1 MKKQIVA
8 AAVAATMSAVALA
21 DIAITG
27 AAKVNFTNTDS
38 GVSGTADTNVFTQ
51 EMDLKVKGKSGDT
64 EVVINFGGG
73 AFDGDS
79 LSSSSA
85 GAAVTTKNDTDGS
98 AVDARNQVNVEDAYV
113 KTKVGDVAIQAGT
126 WDSGNNVIRASSRK
140 AGKFKASTSV
150 AGLDVYVAGGSAG
163 ASQEEVGVSTDLG
176 GVNVAYVKKK
186 AAAATN
192 GETFKASTTL
202 GGINIKYHAE
212 NSDAAASDR
221 DYVELSGKF
230 GDVAVKVGQATADAS
245 ATIQGDDWMGDFES
259 EAAGSVRALS
269 AGQDVTAIELATSVA
284 GNKVTFRNIKADG
297 VAGADTDWNKIIVNR
312 PLASGATFELTYT
325 MQDDVGTTNDADIL
339 DLELAVS
346 F

>member
-38 GVSGTADTNVFTQ
+38 GNSGTADTNVFTQ

-79 LSSSSA
+79 LHTN
-85 GAAVTTKNDTDGS
+85 AATANDTAGGS
-98 AVDARNQVNVEDAYV
+98 VNGNANQVNVEDAYV
-113 KTKVGDVAIQAGT
+113 KTKVGDVTIQAGT

-163 ASQEEVGVSTDLG
+163 AISEEVGVATTVG
-176 GVNVAYVKKK
+176 GVNLAYVKKK
-186 AAAATN
+186 AAAATP
-192 GETFKASTTL
+192 GATFKASTTL
-202 GGINIKYHAE
+202 GGINVKYHAE
-212 NSDAAASDR
+212 DSDAAASDR
-221 DYVELSGKF
+221 DYVELSGSF
-230 GDVAVKVGQATADAS
+230 GDVAVKVGQATADS
-245 ATIQGDDWMGDFES
+245 GATIQGDDWMGDFES
-259 EAAGSVRALS
+259 ETAGTVRALS

-297 VAGADTDWNKIIVNR
+297 VAGADTDWNKVIVTR

-325 MQDDVGTTNDADIL
+325 QQDDVGTTNDADIL

>member
-79 LSSSSA
+79 LASSA
-85 GAAVTTKNDTDGS
+85 AVKNDNSGG
-98 AVDARNQVNVEDAYV
+98 AVDGDANQVNVEDAYV
-113 KTKVGDVAIQAGT
+113 KTKVGDVTIQAGT
-126 WDSGNNVIRASSRK
+126 WDSGNNVLRASSRK

-150 AGLDVYVAGGSAG
+150 SGLDVYVAGGSAG
-163 ASQEEVGVSTDLG
+163 AVSEEVGVATTVG
-176 GVNVAYVKKK
+176 GVNLAYVKKK

-202 GGINIKYHAE
+202 GGINVKYHAE
-212 NSDAAASDR
+212 NSDAVSADR
-221 DYVELSGKF
+221 DYVELSGTF
-230 GDVAVKVGQATADAS
+230 GDVAVRVGQATADAE
-245 ATIQGDDWMGDFES
+245 ATIQGDDWMGDFEGETS
-259 EAAGSVRALS
+259 GARMLTK
-269 AGQDVTAIELATSVA
+269 GQDVTAIELATSVA
-284 GNKVTFRNIKADG
+284 GNKVTFRNITADG
-297 VAGADTDWNKIIVNR
+297 VAGADTDWNKIIVTR

-325 MQDDVGTTNDADIL
+325 QQDDQVDANDADIL

>member
-1 MKKQIVA
+1 
-8 AAVAATMSAVALA
+8 MSAVALA

-79 LSSSSA
+79 LYNS
-85 GAAVTTKNDTDGS
+85 AAVKNDTAGG
-98 AVDARNQVNVEDAYV
+98 AVDGDANQVNVEDAYV

-221 DYVELSGKF
+221 DYVELSGTF

-269 AGQDVTAIELATSVA
+269 AGQDVTAIELATNVA

>member
-79 LSSSSA
+79 LSGGSA
-85 GAAVTTKNDTDGS
+85 TANDTSGG
-98 AVDARNQVNVEDAYV
+98 AVNGNANQVNVEDAYV

-126 WDSGNNVIRASSRK
+126 WDSGNNVLRASSRK

-150 AGLDVYVAGGSAG
+150 SGLDVYVAGGSAG
-163 ASQEEVGVSTDLG
+163 AVSEEVGVATTVG
-176 GVNVAYVKKK
+176 GVNLAYVKKK

-202 GGINIKYHAE
+202 GGINVKYHAE
-212 NSDAAASDR
+212 NSDAVSADR
-221 DYVELSGKF
+221 DYVELSGTF
-230 GDVAVKVGQATADAS
+230 GDVAVRVGQATADAE
-245 ATIQGDDWMGDFES
+245 ATIQGDDWMGDFEAETS
-259 EAAGSVRALS
+259 GSRMLTK
-269 AGQDVTAIELATSVA
+269 GQDVTAIELATSVA
-284 GNKVTFRNIKADG
+284 GNKVTFRNISADG
-297 VAGADTDWNKIIVNR
+297 VAGADTDWNKIIVTR

-325 MQDDVGTTNDADIL
+325 QQDDQVDANDADIL

>member
-79 LSSSSA
+79 LASSA
-85 GAAVTTKNDTDGS
+85 AVKNDNSGG
-98 AVDARNQVNVEDAYV
+98 AVDGDANQVNVEDAYV
-113 KTKVGDVAIQAGT
+113 KTKVGDVTIQAGT
-126 WDSGNNVIRASSRK
+126 WDSGNNVLRASSRK

-150 AGLDVYVAGGSAG
+150 SGLDVYVAGGSAG
-163 ASQEEVGVSTDLG
+163 AVSEEVGVATTVG
-176 GVNVAYVKKK
+176 GVNLAYVKKK

-202 GGINIKYHAE
+202 GGINVKYHAE
-212 NSDAAASDR
+212 NSDAVTADR
-221 DYVELSGKF
+221 DYVELSGTF
-230 GDVAVKVGQATADAS
+230 GDVAVRVGQATADAE
-245 ATIQGDDWMGDFES
+245 ATIQGDDWMGDFEAETS
-259 EAAGSVRALS
+259 GSRMLTK
-269 AGQDVTAIELATSVA
+269 GQDVTAIELATSVA
-284 GNKVTFRNIKADG
+284 GNKVTFRNITADG
-297 VAGADTDWNKIIVNR
+297 VAGADTDWNKIIVTR

-325 MQDDVGTTNDADIL
+325 QQDDQVDANDADIL

>member
-79 LSSSSA
+79 LASSA
-85 GAAVTTKNDTDGS
+85 AVKNDNSGG
-98 AVDARNQVNVEDAYV
+98 AVDGDANQVNVEDAYV
-113 KTKVGDVAIQAGT
+113 KTKVGDVTIQAGT
-126 WDSGNNVIRASSRK
+126 WDSGNNVLRASSRK

-150 AGLDVYVAGGSAG
+150 SGLDVYVAGGSAG
-163 ASQEEVGVSTDLG
+163 AVSEEVGVATTVG
-176 GVNVAYVKKK
+176 GVNLAYVKKK

-202 GGINIKYHAE
+202 GGINVKYHAE
-212 NSDAAASDR
+212 NSDAVTADR
-221 DYVELSGKF
+221 DYVELSGTF
-230 GDVAVKVGQATADAS
+230 GDVAVRVGQATADAE
-245 ATIQGDDWMGDFES
+245 ATIQGDDWMGDFEAETS
-259 EAAGSVRALS
+259 GSRMLTK
-269 AGQDVTAIELATSVA
+269 GQDVTAIELATSVA
-284 GNKVTFRNIKADG
+284 GNKVTFRNISADG
-297 VAGADTDWNKIIVNR
+297 VAGADTDWNKIIVTR

-325 MQDDVGTTNDADIL
+325 QQDDQVDANDADIL

>member
-79 LSSSSA
+79 LASSA
-85 GAAVTTKNDTDGS
+85 AVKNDNSGG
-98 AVDARNQVNVEDAYV
+98 AVDGDANQVNVEDAYV
-113 KTKVGDVAIQAGT
+113 KTKVGDVTIQAGT
-126 WDSGNNVIRASSRK
+126 WDSGNNVLRASSRK

-150 AGLDVYVAGGSAG
+150 SGLDVYVAGGSAG
-163 ASQEEVGVSTDLG
+163 AVSEEVGVATTVG
-176 GVNVAYVKKK
+176 GVNLAYVKKK

-202 GGINIKYHAE
+202 GGINVKYHAE
-212 NSDAAASDR
+212 NSDAVSADR
-221 DYVELSGKF
+221 DYIELSGTF
-230 GDVAVKVGQATADAS
+230 GDVAVRVGQATADAE
-245 ATIQGDDWMGDFES
+245 ATIQGDDWMGDFEGES
-259 EAAGSVRALS
+259 SGARMLTK
-269 AGQDVTAIELATSVA
+269 GQDVTAIELATSVA
-284 GNKVTFRNIKADG
+284 GNKVTFRNISADG
-297 VAGADTDWNKIIVNR
+297 VAGADTDWNKIIVTR

-325 MQDDVGTTNDADIL
+325 QQDDQVDANDADIL

>member
-64 EVVINFGGG
+64 EVVINFGGV

-79 LSSSSA
+79 LASSA
-85 GAAVTTKNDTDGS
+85 AVKNDNSGG
-98 AVDARNQVNVEDAYV
+98 AVDGDANQVNVEDAYV
-113 KTKVGDVAIQAGT
+113 KTKVGDIAIQAGT

-221 DYVELSGKF
+221 DYVELSGTF
-230 GDVAVKVGQATADAS
+230 GDVAVKVGQATADS
-245 ATIQGDDWMGDFES
+245 GATIQGDDWMGDFES

-269 AGQDVTAIELATSVA
+269 AGQDVTAIELATSIA

-297 VAGADTDWNKIIVNR
+297 VAGADTDWNKVIVNR

>member
-79 LSSSSA
+79 LYNSA
-85 GAAVTTKNDTDGS
+85 SVKNDTSGG
-98 AVDARNQVNVEDAYV
+98 AVDGDANQVNVEDAYV

-126 WDSGNNVIRASSRK
+126 WDSGNNVLRASSRK

-150 AGLDVYVAGGSAG
+150 SGLDVYVAGGSAG
-163 ASQEEVGVSTDLG
+163 AVSEEVGVATTVG
-176 GVNVAYVKKK
+176 GVNLAYVKKK

-202 GGINIKYHAE
+202 GGINVKYHAE
-212 NSDAAASDR
+212 NSDAVTADR
-221 DYVELSGKF
+221 DYIELSGTF
-230 GDVAVKVGQATADAS
+230 GDVAVRVGQATADAE
-245 ATIQGDDWMGDFES
+245 ATIQGDDWMGDFEGETS
-259 EAAGSVRALS
+259 GARMLTK
-269 AGQDVTAIELATSVA
+269 GQDVTAIELATSVA

-297 VAGADTDWNKIIVNR
+297 VAGADTDWNKVIVTR

-325 MQDDVGTTNDADIL
+325 QQDDQVDANDSDIL